1 MDTSASD
8 TSKDVGS
15 SSLHQGHESLVLEDL
30 SEAIQRS
37 IVLDSTTRGHHH
49 PPSDSVNGV
58 GHESRSDS
66 HSPSKDERK
75 SNSSILSKD
84 EWLECVIEAKVHAT
98 VDEDT
103 NGRDD
108 ETSVKSLDTIGLE
121 GLDIDI
127 NKTIELSFTSF
138 ALGII
143 SKPGSGVVQRVDK
156 QQGKSSCKSSTGNV
170 GSKLQ
175 SLRSI
180 LRGLEQALDLI
191 LEGKVQS
198 LSWEVSQHI
207 GKISSPERV
216 NSLSL
221 QDPHCTVDNTSVWL
235 VKTSLLDHLILVL
248 DEKLN
253 SLDGSSSSFETPAAT

>member
-1 MDTSASD
+1 MVLLMSCQDSQVRWYPRTLQRFRHLCRWY
-8 TSKDVGS
+8 
-15 SSLHQGHESLVLEDL
+15 LHLPWHVLRPL
-30 SEAIQRS
+30 WHTQA
-37 IVLDSTTRGHHH
+37 THPWRGCWSYSFFH
-49 PPSDSVNGV
+49 PWMG
-58 GHESRSDS
+58 SDS

-75 SNSSILSKD
+75 SNSSILSRD
-84 EWLECVIEAKVHAT
+84 EWLECVIEAEVHAT

-103 NGRDD
+103 NGRDAK
-108 ETSVKSLDTIGLE
+108 TSVKSLDTIGLE
-121 GLDIDI
+121 SLDIDI

-180 LRGLEQALDLI
+180 LGGLEQALDLI

-207 GKISSPERV
+207 GKITSPERV

-253 SLDGSSSSFETPAAT
+253 SLDGSSSSL